1 MNVIKLLLKLKSQL
15 DLILMILRILPKLLL
30 QLHSQRLLICILP
43 LQIFNLLRL
52 HWNILLQRPLIL
64 QYPHNLTLIFFLFS
78 FNLILLLKSQLRDY
92 GLVIRLAAVL
102 SQDRISSPDVLDDT
116 VFVLSVVQT
125 VLDHLEVTHWVH
137 EQTSVNSINVV
148 VGDASVGEGDT
159 VDTVSGN
166 GIFVRGFNYDV
177 GDVQVTSVF

>member
-1 MNVIKLLLKLKSQL
+1 
-15 DLILMILRILPKLLL
+15 MILRILPKLLL
-30 QLHSQRLLICILP
+30 QLHSQRLLIRILP
-43 LQIFNLLRL
+43 LQILNLLRL
-52 HWNILLQRPLIL
+52 HRNILLQRPLIL
-64 QYPHNLTLIFFLFS
+64 KYPHNLPLILLLFS
-78 FNLILLLKSQLRDY
+78 FNFILLLIRQLRDHC
-92 GLVIRLAAVL
+92 LVIRLAAVL
-102 SQDRISSPDVLDDT
+102 SQDRICSPYVLDDA